1 MNYLIKATNYF
12 KEVYS
17 EMKRVDWPSRDT
29 VYKNTQVVVAISLV
43 LAALLA
49 IIDSG
54 LTESIKALLAFTG

>member
-1 MNYLIKATNYF
+1 VNYLIKATNYF